1 MARSLLLFAALVP
14 FAAGL
19 LVGGAITLPALA
31 QPAAIIAPAD
41 ATAIDLE
48 AIPVKP
54 VKGQLSVKGVAEED
68 DDAPRL
74 GSTGKAGGGDA
85 AEAENDGKAKDDGDF
100 DE

>member
-1 MARSLLLFAALVP
+1 MARSLLLVATLAP

-19 LVGGAITLPALA
+19 IIGSQITLPALA
-31 QPAAIIAPAD
+31 QPASVAAPAD
-41 ATAIDLE
+41 PAAIDLE

-54 VKGQLSVKGVAEED
+54 VKGPLAVKGVGDD

-74 GSTGKAGGGDA
+74 GSGGKTEASKSLDA
-85 AEAENDGKAKDDGDF
+85 EKSGKGEDDGDF

>member
-19 LVGGAITLPALA
+19 LVGGAISLPALA
-31 QPAAIIAPAD
+31 QPAAITAPAD
-41 ATAIDLE
+41 PTAIDLE

-54 VKGQLSVKGVAEED
+54 VKGQLSVKGVAGDD

-74 GSTGKAGGGDA
+74 GSSGKASGGDA
-85 AEAENDGKAKDDGDF
+85 IEAENGGKGQDDGDF